1 MTRLVHITL
10 QDALEQ
16 NRMKE
21 FMAQYKGI
29 KAAGGET
36 GKRAKRAADA
46 PPPRRRKVSRSR

>member
-46 PPPRRRKVSRSR
+46 PRPRRRKVSRSR